1 MPDIENLDEI
11 LIVKPRK
18 IRIDTTA
25 FCQLKCPACP
35 MTFKPLEEKRGY
47 LHVETL
53 IDVFDKNPWIE
64 EIELINHGEMFLNP
78 DLVEILRVCHERNVI
93 VTADVGV
100 NLNNVKDAQLEALV
114 KYRVKSMKV
123 SIDGASQETYEQYR
137 VGGNFDKVIA
147 NVKRN

>member
-1 MPDIENLDEI
+1 
-11 LIVKPRK
+11 
-18 IRIDTTA
+18 
-25 FCQLKCPACP
+25 
-35 MTFKPLEEKRGY
+35 
-47 LHVETL
+47 
-53 IDVFDKNPWIE
+53 
-64 EIELINHGEMFLNP
+64 
-78 DLVEILRVCHERNVI
+78 